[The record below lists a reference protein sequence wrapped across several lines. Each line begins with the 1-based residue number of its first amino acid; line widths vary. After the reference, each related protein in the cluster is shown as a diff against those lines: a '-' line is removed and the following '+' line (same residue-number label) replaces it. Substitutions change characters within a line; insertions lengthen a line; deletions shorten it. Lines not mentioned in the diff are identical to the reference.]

1 MCNGNRSGKLTV
13 DGTCPA
19 RALSLRKKVEGRADD
34 VRYFLPTLSSERIGA
49 THRETLGPE
58 VVAFVYCYVERE
70 SVHALIVSTSKSHNL
85 LITLR

>member
-1 MCNGNRSGKLTV
+1 M

-34 VRYFLPTLSSERIGA
+34 VRYFLPLTVQRELKA
-49 THRETLGPE
+49 THLEALGSE
-58 VVAFVYCYVERE
+58 VVTLVYCYVERE